1 MPENCAAIIIAAKH
15 HELVKVKDT
24 RGTTNTVGALRCKFD
39 FRTQDWQH
47 SAKTAMFCNGDVILH
62 PEVIKNAIAVP
73 LDEDNE
79 CAVPYEVLTDTLPYS
94 IGVWGV
100 TDSGLRVVSNWLVF
114 NAQVGCYAE
123 GNAPSNPEQTVYD
136 EILLIS
142 KKAVDAAN
150 AVTQRADNGEFKGD
164 NGIGIADVVKIS
176 TENNIDTYQ
185 IKYTDDSTS
194 TFKITNGIDGV
205 GISNAVINANKEL
218 VLSMTSGEVV
228 NLGRVVGI
236 DGKDGY
242 TPIKGIDYFDG
253 KNGLDGKTPIFK
265 VDGGMLYIRYDEKE
279 SWTLLGNIQG
289 ADGLDGVNGKDGRD
303 GISPVIRINEDVNEW
318 EVSYDNGATWV
329 SLDVK
334 ATGANGKDGEAG
346 YTPVKGTDYYTE
358 ADKQEM
364 VNNVLSELSTDWE
377 QNDATKADYIKNR
390 THYEEITTV
399 NEPLNITWDGNT
411 EGLVCVSDI
420 FYKVSDL
427 VLTDEQIKSGTITMQ
442 NGETI
447 SISEMWEMLVSYG
460 AVCDE
465 FVDAD
470 ALVTFIR
477 KENVNII
484 DETYNEPGIYFLN
497 NAYSRV
503 SSFTT
508 TEPVEQATTVVHKLD
523 KKYLPDDIGGIKYVT
538 IGQDNDGNY
547 TASATYAQISE
558 WIKAGLEVKCVYGE
572 DVLSLVS
579 SSIMSDIGTFAARWV
594 AHVFHGTII
603 DGSFE
608 QTIYILD
615 TDEIEYRG
623 YEYALRSDIPTK
635 VSQLTND
642 SGYALKTEI
651 PEQVQADWD
660 QTDEAAVDFVKNK
673 THGTVMY
680 AQAEVASYTET
691 TVGSSVRVTLDPVGY
706 LDGKRI
712 RIHENAVMELK
723 INDTVFST
731 NLNYITKLAGLT
743 WGYYDGNPVVIRN
756 ILTSSDTKV
765 YIVQIDFTLA
775 APAVVS
781 AQYKYPTTQT
791 LDEKY
796 IPDTIARKTDIPY
809 TDVQEVVDLVLAALP
824 TWEGGSY

>member
-334 ATGANGKDGEAG
+334 ATGVNGKDGEAG

-411 EGLVCVSDI
+411 EGLVCVDDI

-427 VLTDEQIKSGTITMQ
+427 VLTDEQIKSSTLTLTDGTI
-442 NGETI
+442 I
-447 SISEMWEMLVSYG
+447 P
-460 AVCDE
+460 
-465 FVDAD
+465 AD
-470 ALVTFIR
+470 AMAEAWEEFIAQGNVTEEYVVLFPMIAFIR
-477 KENVNII
+477 KENVMYK
-484 DETYNEPGIYFLN
+484 DLATFSEPGIYFITEFPQIQ
-497 NAYSRV
+497 V
-503 SSFTT
+503 STFTT
-508 TEPVEQATTVVHKLD
+508 TEPVEHTATVVHKLD
-523 KKYLPDDIGGIKYVT
+523 KKYLPDNIGGIKYVT
-538 IGQDNDGNY
+538 IGQDDDGN
-547 TASATYAQISE
+547 AIADVTYAQISE
-558 WIKAGLEVKCVYGE
+558 WIKSGLEVKCVHGAS
-572 DVLSLVS
+572 VLDHTYSTIMYEVS
-579 SSIMSDIGTFAARWV
+579 TFDSSMATHEFRCNRDTFAEEI
-594 AHVFHGTII
+594 TI
-603 DGSFE
+603 FE
-608 QTIYILD
+608 NDYVECRNFIFA
-615 TDEIEYRG
+615 E
-623 YEYALRSDIPTK
+623 RSNIPTK

-651 PEQVQADWD
+651 PEQVQADWN
-660 QTDEAAVDFVKNK
+660 QTDESAIDYIKNK
-673 THGTVMY
+673 
-680 AQAEVASYTET
+680 
-691 TVGSSVRVTLDPVGY
+691 P
-706 LDGKRI
+706 
-712 RIHENAVMELK
+712 
-723 INDTVFST
+723 
-731 NLNYITKLAGLT
+731 
-743 WGYYDGNPVVIRN
+743 
-756 ILTSSDTKV
+756 
-765 YIVQIDFTLA
+765 
-775 APAVVS
+775 
-781 AQYKYPTTQT
+781 
-791 LDEKY
+791 
-796 IPDTIARKTDIPY
+796 
-809 TDVQEVVDLVLAALP
+809 QEVSEDEFLVWLNEENIVSPMASAAGELYV
-824 TWEGGSY
+824 TNNNEIYVL